1 MSGPSYV
8 FSRDPA
14 WMQTTRSGFRQQ
26 ELAIIISN
34 QRKLEINPT
43 LNSSNNFT
51 LQRNFKLFSEDDPLV
66 KLRLIIVDQVFVMY
80 HATKTPESAAK
91 IIQEG
96 FDISQGGPAGNP
108 NLFLGDGLY
117 VSRDI
122 HKTQLYGTVCF
133 KLLVYP
139 GKTFVVEENTSKEER
154 ISWQGEFSSAWI
166 PPNNKIHPTG
176 LEETCVKSPSQVR
189 VLGIAYGYELL
200 DFNTQSM
207 IKNQFGTA
215 DHLDPDE
222 NRTLD
227 AMLEQLGII
236 YSNFVHL
243 GSQLLLESTGG
254 GSVGLRDWSGL
265 DRQLWSRTWDNC
277 LENKETGEVLTF
289 SSQDQLPSLRPVNV
303 IGDKSQKWRLDGQSR
318 FQHKQSNLFLSVVKT
333 NKQVIMMG
341 YNQGGDRENWMFRCM
356 DQSRKTDSYVNFTPW
371 QSMTSW

>member
-14 WMQTTRSGFRQQ
+14 WMQTTRSGFRQ
-26 ELAIIISN
+26 
-34 QRKLEINPT
+34 
-43 LNSSNNFT
+43 
-51 LQRNFKLFSEDDPLV
+51 
-66 KLRLIIVDQVFVMY
+66 QVFVMY

-318 FQHKQSNLFLSVVKT
+318 FQHKQSNLFLSVVNT

>member
-1 MSGPSYV
+1 
-8 FSRDPA
+8 
-14 WMQTTRSGFRQQ
+14 
-26 ELAIIISN
+26 
-34 QRKLEINPT
+34 
-43 LNSSNNFT
+43 
-51 LQRNFKLFSEDDPLV
+51 
-66 KLRLIIVDQVFVMY
+66 MY
-80 HATKTPESAAK
+80 HATKTPETAAK
-91 IIQEG
+91 IISGG
-96 FDISQGGPAGNP
+96 FDISRGGPSGHP

-139 GKTFVVEENTSKEER
+139 GKTFVVGNDTTKEER
-154 ISWQGEFSSAWI
+154 TSWQSEYSSAWI
-166 PPNNKIHPTG
+166 PPNNNIHPSG

-189 VLGIAYGYELL
+189 VLGIAYGHELL

-254 GSVGLRDWSGL
+254 GTVGLRDWSGR

-277 LENKETGEVLTF
+277 LENKETGEVLTLN
-289 SSQDQLPSLRPVNV
+289 SNDLLPSLSPVNV
-303 IGDKSQKWRLDGQSR
+303 IGEKSQKWRMDGKSR
-318 FQHKQSNLFLSVVKT
+318 FLHKQSNLFLSAVTQNT
-333 NKQVIMMG
+333 NTQVIMQG
-341 YNQGGDRENWMFRCM
+341 FNHGGDQAIWMFRCM